1 MIAKTVETMAMIK
14 AENAITVK
22 IGVAFLS
29 LSVLT
34 LQAKDYSTSNSR
46 TLFNFN
52 IIPYTIWPV
61 SGIILINFYES
72 ILN

>member
-22 IGVAFLS
+22 IGVALLS

-34 LQAKDYSTSNSR
+34 LQAKDCSTSNSR
-46 TLFNFN
+46 TLF
-52 IIPYTIWPV
+52 
-61 SGIILINFYES
+61 
-72 ILN
+72 